1 MIHAKE
7 LRYGNKVQTQDG
19 EVITVQQVLSHSLIY
34 DTQIKVSREATAVR
48 GSLRTAYASQF
59 VEVVK
64 EADFNELEPIF
75 LTPRVLEKCG
85 FRNFVREDWILSIG
99 NSHIDF
105 EFTAEGLRL
114 RQPVAGQMNL
124 QYLHQLQNFLF
135 FVTGHE
141 LEPEL

>member
-19 EVITVQQVLSHSLIY
+19 EVITEQQILSHSLIY

-48 GSLRTAYASQF
+48 GALRTAYVSQF

-64 EADFNELEPIF
+64 EAGFNELEPIF
-75 LTPRVLEKCG
+75 LTPRILEKCG
-85 FRNFVREDWILSIG
+85 FRNFVREDWIFSFG

-114 RQPVAGQMNL
+114 REPVAGQINL
-124 QYLHQLQNFLF
+124 RYLHQLQNFLF